1 MASTQNEQ
9 FVDISLYHLSKNLE
23 MDIDTLAESEKSDEP
38 GEKTNQKGRKQ
49 YYPRVLLKFQDKDKI
64 DY

>member
-23 MDIDTLAESEKSDEP
+23 MDIDNLAESEKSDKSV
-38 GEKTNQKGRKQ
+38 EKANQEGKQ
-49 YYPRVLLKFQDKDKI
+49 QYDPRVL
-64 DY
+64 